1 MFIRE
6 VELFR
11 GIPSHIIDE
20 IAASAVEEVYPAG
33 HVVFK
38 RGEFAD
44 VLYILE
50 EGAIDLVIQ
59 GKESITFPL
68 NRSGYIF
75 GWSSLVE
82 PNRYTAMAECMKE
95 SKVIKLDGDR
105 LMRIFEKHP
114 LEGLTIMKRLAG
126 VIGSRLD
133 AIYQKITGDLAL
145 TVAKVA

>member
-6 VELFR
+6 VELFK
-11 GIPSHIIDE
+11 GVPSHIIDE
-20 IAASAVEEVYPAG
+20 IADLVAEEVYPVG
-33 HVVFK
+33 HVVFR
-38 RGEFAD
+38 RGDFAD
-44 VLYILE
+44 SLYILE
-50 EGAIDLVIQ
+50 EGMIDLVIQ
-59 GKESITFPL
+59 GKESITFHL
-68 NRSGYIF
+68 NRSGYVF

-114 LEGLTIMKRLAG
+114 AEGLTIMKRLAG

-133 AIYQKITGDLAL
+133 MIYQQITEELAL
-145 TVAKVA
+145 GVTKVA